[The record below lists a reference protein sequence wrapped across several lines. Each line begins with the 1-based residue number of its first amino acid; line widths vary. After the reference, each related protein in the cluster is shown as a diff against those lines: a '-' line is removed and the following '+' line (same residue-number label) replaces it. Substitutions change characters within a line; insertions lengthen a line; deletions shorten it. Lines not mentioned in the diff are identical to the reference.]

1 MHKRPFASFTASFVS
16 LLLMAATITSD
27 GAGAVPAGTVVVS
40 TSNDSGPGSFR
51 DAVAI
56 ANSDHSITRIVC
68 LPSVST
74 IDLQG
79 TIFFTGSQD
88 LVIEGNN
95 VTLDGTNAGGTAFVV
110 SGGGDLTVSDLTVE
124 NA

>member
-1 MHKRPFASFTASFVS
+1 MHKRPFSAFAASFGS
-16 LLLMAATITSD
+16 LLLLAVTITSD
-27 GAGAVPAGTVVVS
+27 GTGAVSAGTVVVS

-51 DAVAI
+51 DAI
-56 ANSDHSITRIVC
+56 ATANTDDSITRILCV
-68 LPSVST
+68 PSVST

-95 VTLDGTNAGGTAFVV
+95 VTLDGTNAGVQADEA
-110 SGGGDLTVSDLTVE
+110 GGGNGTLT
-124 NA
+124 